1 MSLRYTAAC
10 LALALVL
17 STAQAQSPAPTPRPD
32 EAGSPFLQY
41 YSLKAQQIHPEN
53 WALCFDRRGLLYT
66 ANVEGVVEHDGQSW
80 RVIPVEGRRVR
91 SLALGAD
98 GRIYVGAEGSFGRL
112 EPDAKGL
119 LEYRS
124 LVEQLP
130 AEAREFANVYQ
141 LVAVGPD
148 LYLNL
153 GSHLARFGPTGAK
166 AWKALVNDGYQKA
179 FSANG
184 QLFVQ
189 ELGVGLR
196 VLKGDALETVESGQ
210 IFSDIG
216 QRIDALL
223 PYNERRVLIATRG
236 VGLFLYDAELGLQ
249 PLPSDL
255 APRLA
260 DDQLYCGAALPSGE
274 FALGTLRGGVHLI
287 DRQGR
292 HLRTLGRAD
301 GLPPGKV
308 YELRPDAQGSLW
320 LAMDRGLAHVELP
333 LTLTRFGDG
342 QGLTGAALAV
352 QRHRGTL
359 YAATSTGVYAL
370 QPSQRAAFAPVA
382 GLAAQAWHLA
392 SVEGDLLVAST
403 QGVFALKGAALA
415 PVGGDDPSAAFVL
428 HAARHQPGRVYV
440 GLINGIGVLERGPR
454 GWALVGRLPGY
465 DRQVNWIVESPAP
478 GPGGSV
484 ALWFGDATNGVA
496 RALIYQNADPVV
508 ELFTVDDGLPF
519 ADGTRAALVA
529 GQLLF
534 ATRQGLYTYDEPTRR
549 FALAAPLGSELAR
562 LPRAVRA
569 LLPTEGELTWAL
581 TYSAA
586 EGQRLWQLKGIGDA
600 TRALRTPLGRVAE
613 QQIVRLYA
621 DTPADGGALWLA
633 GDDGLVRYDPSVK
646 KSFLSP
652 YRALI
657 RSVLP
662 LADSTGAAIIYMG
675 LHDSTR
681 TEAEVTHAFNSLRAS
696 VGTTSYDH
704 PEATEFQYRLE
715 PIEPT
720 YSRWTRE
727 SYRDYTNLFE
737 GTYTLRVRARNAYGQ
752 LSAEDSYTFTIAPPW
767 YRTWLAYGIYALV
780 FLAALYGFLRWR
792 IAQLEADKRMLEQKV
807 AERTAELQ
815 QANTEILA
823 QKSELENAYE
833 EIRATN
839 EQLNEALH
847 EIEEKNR
854 DITDSIQYARRI
866 QEAILPPDNEFK
878 EALPDAFVLYK
889 PRDIVSGDF
898 YWLLRTD
905 GLTYVAA
912 VDCTGHG
919 VPGAFM
925 SVMGNSLLQEI
936 IGQSGARDPGEI
948 LTRLDKRVQQTLRQV
963 AGTPG
968 SSSASKDGMEV
979 ALLCFDT
986 RRNELAFAG
995 ANRPL
1000 FYVRDG
1006 QMHEVEPDKV
1016 PIGYHSYTEIERF
1029 TTTRIT
1035 WQRGD
1040 IFYAFSDGYG
1050 DQFGG
1055 ERGRKF
1061 MVKNLKDLLLK
1072 HHADPVSRQRELLG
1086 HTIDSW
1092 RGSRPQIDDILVMGI
1107 RV

>member
-1 MSLRYTAAC
+1 MHLRYTAAC
-10 LALALVL
+10 LVLTLVL
-17 STAQAQSPAPTPRPD
+17 SGAQAQSPVARPD
-32 EAGSPFLQY
+32 EAGAPFLQY

-98 GRIYVGAEGSFGRL
+98 GRIYVGAEGTFGRL

-119 LEYRS
+119 LEYKS

-153 GSHLARFGPTGAK
+153 GSHLARFGPTGPK

-184 QLFVQ
+184 QLYVQ
-189 ELGVGLR
+189 ELSVGLR
-196 VLKGDALETVESGQ
+196 VLKGDALETIESGQ
-210 IFSDIG
+210 IFSDIA
-216 QRIDALL
+216 QRIDALV

-249 PLPSDL
+249 PLPSDV
-255 APRLA
+255 APLLA

-292 HLRTLGRAD
+292 RLRTLGRAD

-320 LAMDRGLAHVELP
+320 LAMDRGLAHIELP
-333 LTLTRFGDG
+333 YTLTRFGDG
-342 QGLTGAALAV
+342 QGLIGAALAV
-352 QRHRGTL
+352 QRHGGTL

-370 QPSQRAAFAPVA
+370 QPGQRAAFAPVG

-403 QGVFALKGAALA
+403 QGVFALRGSALV
-415 PVGGDDPSAAFVL
+415 PVSGDDPSAAFVL

-484 ALWFGDATNGVA
+484 ALWFGDATSGVA

-508 ELFTVDDGLPF
+508 ELFTSDDGLPY
-519 ADGTRAALVA
+519 ADGNRAALVA
-529 GQLLF
+529 GQLVF
-534 ATRQGLYTYDEPTRR
+534 GTRQGLYNYDEPTRR
-549 FALAAPLGSELAR
+549 FALAAPLGSELSR
-562 LPRAVRA
+562 QPRAVRA
-569 LLPTEGELTWAL
+569 LLPVGNELTWAL

-600 TRALRTPLGRVAE
+600 TRGLRTPLGRVAE

-646 KSFLSP
+646 KSFLAP

-662 LADSTGAAIIYMG
+662 LADSTGGAIIYMG

-681 TEAEVTHAFNSLRAS
+681 SAAEVTHEFNSLRAS
-696 VGTTSYDH
+696 VGTTAYDH

-752 LSAEDSYTFTIAPPW
+752 MSSEDSYTFTIAPPW

-792 IAQLEADKRMLEQKV
+792 IAQLEADKRVLEQKV

-866 QEAILPPDNEFK
+866 QEAILPPENEWV

-925 SVMGNSLLQEI
+925 SVMGNSLLHEI

-986 RRNELAFAG
+986 RRSELAFAG

-1029 TTTRIT
+1029 TTTRIA

-1072 HHADPVSRQRELLG
+1072 HHADPMSRQRDLLG
-1086 HTIDSW
+1086 QTIETW
-1092 RGSRPQIDDILVMGI
+1092 RGGRPQIDDILVMGI